1 MKLISTIICPI
12 KLDEMKRIADL
23 FGGHGITISSVMGCG
38 TQKGQK
44 NNFKGISTEIN
55 LLPKIKVE
63 MYVDDEQV
71 EPILD
76 AIYNKISTGTI
87 GDGKVAIID
96 IEDMMRIRTGERGK
110 KAI

>member
-1 MKLISTIICPI
+1 
-12 KLDEMKRIADL
+12 
-23 FGGHGITISSVMGCG
+23 
-38 TQKGQK
+38 
-44 NNFKGISTEIN
+44 
-55 LLPKIKVE
+55 

-76 AIYNKISTGTI
+76 AIYKKISTGTI